1 MIITNFINE
10 LKNKIKIKIKNHKDS
25 GVNYKTQ
32 QKINFD
38 GISISIIGPTSESEN
53 VITYKEAIELY
64 LALQKFLNINKDKVL
79 DI

>member
-10 LKNKIKIKIKNHKDS
+10 LKNKIKIKIKNQKDS

-38 GISISIIGPTSESEN
+38 GISISIIGPTSVSDN
-53 VITYKEAIELY
+53 VITLEEAIQLHKCLDEY
-64 LALQKFLNINKDKVL
+64 LKKMK
-79 DI
+79 

>member
-32 QKINFD
+32 QKINWYFLSLNPNA
-38 GISISIIGPTSESEN
+38 IHILERNLSKLNWVYLTTNPN
-53 VITYKEAIELY
+53 AVI
-64 LALQKFLNINKDKVL
+64 FF
-79 DI
+79 